1 MILAVTLHE
10 HFSIFTEDM
19 RPSLCDIAR
28 AITWMASLE
37 EMGMSHV
44 NLDSLVKLAVSNL
57 EEEAINEAKAQ
68 TEVEIADECWNRND
82 RLNMIAYEDRK

>member
-1 MILAVTLHE
+1 
-10 HFSIFTEDM
+10 
-19 RPSLCDIAR
+19 
-28 AITWMASLE
+28 
-37 EMGMSHV
+37 MSHV